1 MDRKAVVEAVR
12 VHDCNARVRIILI
25 AEGWAM
31 QNQDIRWVQRLDS
44 FSRALVQLDRAAA
57 LAAERKLSELE
68 QQGLIQ
74 AFEFTHELAWK
85 TMKDFIEER
94 GASVEIFGSKD
105 ATREAFRLGLIEN
118 GEIWMAM
125 IVSRNRSSHTY
136 DRATAD
142 ELAQAILGAYVREF
156 RGLEKRMSG
165 LRGME

>member
-1 MDRKAVVEAVR
+1 
-12 VHDCNARVRIILI
+12 
-25 AEGWAM
+25 M

-44 FSRALVQLDRAAA
+44 FSRALVQLAQAAA
-57 LAAERKLSELE
+57 LAAERRLSELE

-85 TMKDFIEER
+85 TLKDFIEER
-94 GASVEIFGSKD
+94 GGSVEIFGSKD

-125 IVSRNRSSHTY
+125 IGSRNRSSHTY
-136 DRATAD
+136 DRSTAD
-142 ELAQAILGAYVREF
+142 ELAQAILGSYVREF
-156 RGLEKRMSG
+156 RGLEKRLTD